1 MVMQN
6 RYIYILCLILAFT
19 DVVLINSAFFAA
31 FNLVGPGREHLSLYR
46 DFIIIFN
53 LLWFICARAF
63 DLYNKKTLHD
73 KLLHTSTL
81 ECISLH
87 YVILLL
93 YVIFI
98 EATNVS
104 LILLLVFFL
113 LLSFILFAGRL
124 AAMLAGSWIRRR
136 FKVARP
142 VVLLGINPTSI
153 QLADYFKNHD
163 RQYSFEEYLN
173 TDKSATDDFKEN
185 ILPAI
190 SRQMKKAAETGVNEV
205 YISLGPHE
213 ISNAGLLLKEADKQ
227 CVRLRFVPDFSKSLE
242 RQFSINYLGGL
253 PVISLNTE
261 PLEEMHNRFL
271 KRLFDITFSL
281 GVLVLIFSWLY
292 PLLAV
297 LIKLQGP
304 GPVFFKQ
311 LRSGRNNESFWCYKF
326 RSMKVNGDSD
336 SRQASKNDSRVTPI
350 GRFLRKSSLDEL
362 PQFLNVLM
370 GNMSIVGPRP
380 HMLQH
385 TEQYRNII
393 DKYMV
398 RHYLKPGITGWA
410 QINGYRGETGSIELM
425 EKRVKHDLWY
435 LENWTPLLD
444 IKIVF
449 LTVIHLIKDHDN
461 AF

>member
-1 MVMQN
+1 MQN
-6 RYIYILCLILAFT
+6 RYIYILCLVLAVT
-19 DVVLINSAFFAA
+19 DVVLINTAFFIA
-31 FNLVGPGREHLSLYR
+31 FDLVGPRKESLSLYR

-63 DLYNKKTLHD
+63 DLYNKKTLQD

-98 EATNVS
+98 ETTNVS

-113 LLSFILFAGRL
+113 LLSFVLFASRL
-124 AAMLAGSWIRRR
+124 VAIHAGSWIKRK

-142 VVLLGINPTSI
+142 VALLGINPTSI
-153 QLADYFKNHD
+153 QLADYFKNTD
-163 RQYSFEEYLN
+163 RLYSFEGFLN
-173 TDKSATDDFKEN
+173 TGKSAADEFKEN
-185 ILPAI
+185 ILPSI
-190 SRQMKKAAETGVNEV
+190 SKLMKKAAETGVNEV
-205 YISLGPHE
+205 YISLAPNE
-213 ISNAGLLLKEADKQ
+213 IGNAGLLLKEADKQ
-227 CVRLRFVPDFSKSLE
+227 CVRLRFVPDFSKALDG
-242 RQFSINYLGGL
+242 QFSINYLGGL

-271 KRLFDITFSL
+271 KRVFDIAFSL
-281 GVLVLIFSWLY
+281 AILVLIFSWLY
-292 PLLAV
+292 PLLAI

-311 LRSGRNNESFWCYKF
+311 LRSGRNNEKFWCYKF

-336 SRQASKNDSRVTPI
+336 SRQASKNDTRVTPI
-350 GRFLRKSSLDEL
+350 GRLLRKSSLDEL
-362 PQFLNVLM
+362 PQFLNVLK

-410 QINGYRGETGSIELM
+410 QINGYRGETDSIELM
-425 EKRVKHDLWY
+425 EKRVQHDLWY

-449 LTVIHLIKDHDN
+449 LTVIHLLKDHDKV
-461 AF
+461 F